1 MSRGEVV
8 KNKIVSSDYTIGGNP
23 APLYYNPWEG
33 VGDVLSK
40 YGIKSTEELKD
51 YLKQTIRPKFA
62 FLQTV
67 YIVDKS
73 TISPKGYSVRK
84 GIVAGIE
91 FKFDRR
97 NNFVCWYLLH
107 FEDDS
112 RYKFLE
118 KNIYT
123 TEEEAEKV
131 LKEIK
136 ERHKDF
142 INKEE

>member
-1 MSRGEVV
+1 ME
-8 KNKIVSSDYTIGGNP
+8 NKIVSGNYIAGGNT
-23 APLYYNPWEG
+23 APLYYDPWKG
-33 VGDVLSK
+33 VEDVLSK
-40 YGIKSTEELKD
+40 YDIKSTEELKD
-51 YLKQTIRPKFA
+51 YLEKAIIPKFK

-67 YIVDKS
+67 YIIDKG
-73 TISPKGYSVRK
+73 TISPKGYKVKK

-112 RYKFLE
+112 RYKFLQ
-118 KNIYT
+118 KNIYN
-123 TEEEAEKV
+123 TEEEAEEV

-136 ERHKDF
+136 EEYEDLTEKRSRG
-142 INKEE
+142 

>member
-1 MSRGEVV
+1 ME
-8 KNKIVSSDYTIGGNP
+8 NKIVSGNYIVGGNT
-23 APLYYNPWEG
+23 APLYYDPWKG
-33 VGDVLSK
+33 VEDVLSK

-51 YLKQTIRPKFA
+51 YLEKAIIPKFK

-67 YIVDKS
+67 YIIDKG
-73 TISPKGYSVRK
+73 TISPKGYKVKK

-112 RYKFLE
+112 RYKFLQ
-118 KNIYT
+118 KNIYN
-123 TEEEAEKV
+123 TEEEAEEV

-136 ERHKDF
+136 EEYEDLTEKRSRG
-142 INKEE
+142 

>member
-1 MSRGEVV
+1 MSVE
-8 KNKIVSSDYTIGGNP
+8 NKIVSSDYTIGGNT

-67 YIVDKS
+67 YVADKS
-73 TISPKGYSVRK
+73 TTSPKGYSVRK

-112 RYKFLE
+112 RHKFLE
-118 KNIYT
+118 KNIYNT
-123 TEEEAEKV
+123 KEEAKEK
-131 LKEIK
+131 LREIQ
-136 ERHKDF
+136 EEYRNFRRVKDWC
-142 INKEE
+142 

>member
-1 MSRGEVV
+1 M
-8 KNKIVSSDYTIGGNP
+8 KNKIVSSDYTIGGNTV
-23 APLYYNPWEG
+23 PLYYNPWKGAE
-33 VGDVLSK
+33 DVLSK
-40 YGIKSTEELKD
+40 YDIKSTEELKD

-73 TISPKGYSVRK
+73 TISPNGYSVSK

-118 KNIYT
+118 KNIYN
-123 TEEEAEKV
+123 TEEEAKEK
-131 LKEIK
+131 LREIQ
-136 ERHKDF
+136 
-142 INKEE
+142 EEYRNLIEKRSRR

>member
-1 MSRGEVV
+1 ME
-8 KNKIVSSDYTIGGNP
+8 NKIVSSDYTIGGNT

-33 VGDVLSK
+33 VEEVLSK
-40 YGIKSTEELKD
+40 YGIESTEELKD
-51 YLKQTIRPKFA
+51 YLEKAIIPKFK

-67 YIVDKS
+67 YIIAKG
-73 TISPKGYSVRK
+73 TISPKGYKVKK
-84 GIVAGIE
+84 GIVAGME

-107 FEDDS
+107 FKDNS
-112 RYKFLE
+112 RYKFLD
-118 KNIYT
+118 KNIYN

-136 ERHKDF
+136 ERYEDLKRSRR
-142 INKEE
+142 

>member
-1 MSRGEVV
+1 ME
-8 KNKIVSSDYTIGGNP
+8 NKIVSSDYTIGGNT

-33 VGDVLSK
+33 VEEVLSK
-40 YGIKSTEELKD
+40 YGIESTEELKD
-51 YLKQTIRPKFA
+51 YLEKAIIPKFK

-67 YIVDKS
+67 YIIAKG
-73 TISPKGYSVRK
+73 TISPKGYKVKK

-107 FEDDS
+107 FEDDR

-136 ERHKDF
+136 ERYEDLKRSRR
-142 INKEE
+142 

>member
-1 MSRGEVV
+1 M
-8 KNKIVSSDYTIGGNP
+8 KNKIVSGNYIVGGNT

-33 VGDVLSK
+33 VEDVLSK
-40 YGIKSTEELKD
+40 YDIKSTEELKD
-51 YLKQTIRPKFA
+51 YLEKAIIPKFK

-67 YIVDKS
+67 YIIDKG
-73 TISPKGYSVRK
+73 TISPKGYKVKK
-84 GIVAGIE
+84 GIVAGVE

-112 RYKFLE
+112 RYKFLQ
-118 KNIYT
+118 KNIYN
-123 TEEEAEKV
+123 TEEEAEEV

-136 ERHKDF
+136 EEYEDLTEKRSRG
-142 INKEE
+142 